1 MIKSVYLKCAFLAS
15 FHLTKSTILKKPF
28 FTKKGYKR
36 MNLSNNKRVLVVF
49 SPKKAKINIFD
60 FLKKVSF
67 FCGLNFK

>member
-1 MIKSVYLKCAFLAS
+1 MFFLAS
-15 FHLTKSTILKKPF
+15 FHLTKSTILKNRF
-28 FTKKGYKR
+28 LQKKGYKR

-60 FLKKVSF
+60 FLKKASF

>member
-1 MIKSVYLKCAFLAS
+1 
-15 FHLTKSTILKKPF
+15 
-28 FTKKGYKR
+28 

-67 FCGLNFK
+67 FLWS